1 MENKKDYNTVQYGFN
16 IPVRFSV
23 LKRLAYPFVNLFYH
37 LLISTVPHIKR
48 KCRYEISLILIFK
61 DEAPYLREWLE
72 YHLILGVEHFYLYQN
87 NSSDNYL
94 QVITPYI
101 ERGLI
106 TLVDWPDYPGQYSA
120 YFNWYQTYRQE
131 TRWAAFIDADEFL
144 CPIKE
149 KTLTDALKQYCNYPA
164 VLVYWKHFGTSGL
177 LRHDSNKLVI
187 EQYIACYP
195 ELMSEGKVFYNTR
208 FDAATRFISMHE
220 LKTRWKGF
228 VIPPV
233 NTFYKFVI
241 WNLHQIGKN
250 SNAVI
255 QLNHY
260 WSKAYECWEKKYE
273 KGSIEKG
280 VRYKDFSFFEL
291 LETECTSSDYTIYR
305 FLILLKLRLLNN
317 SSEFCS
323 KSV

>member
-1 MENKKDYNTVQYGFN
+1 M
-16 IPVRFSV
+16 
-23 LKRLAYPFVNLFYH
+23 
-37 LLISTVPHIKR
+37 
-48 KCRYEISLILIFK
+48 
-61 DEAPYLREWLE
+61 
-72 YHLILGVEHFYLYQN
+72 
-87 NSSDNYL
+87 

-280 VRYKDFSFFEL
+280 VRLKNDCISPIADVILYRCALRCLSINELFGFVQFFFEIRILNGVVFYQIHIPFKQFFQRKLGRFFRNLVEKVL
-291 LETECTSSDYTIYR
+291 LSLYP
-305 FLILLKLRLLNN
+305 
-317 SSEFCS
+317 
-323 KSV
+323 